1 MSVSVSENIQLKK
14 RLIWSA
20 LFIGVAMYAIFG
32 APKWVFLLA
41 VEAFVLLGLWEYFN
55 LAERKGFFINRH
67 LGLFFG
73 SLLPIQFYA
82 SGETI
87 VLIVA
92 LLSLCVFNFKRNL
105 REQALISTALT
116 FFGLM
121 YVAWSFS
128 FLGRI
133 RYLWHGSSWIFYCL
147 LTIKLGDAAA
157 YFIGK
162 RFGKHKYAGSIS
174 PNKSV
179 EGAVAGFVTTLAASL
194 LSRFYLPSV
203 SVWDLLVLGVVL
215 GIIGQIGDLIESLLK
230 RDTGLKDS
238 GTIPGLGGIL
248 DMIDSLLPAIPIVY
262 YYLTAVRGF

>member
-1 MSVSVSENIQLKK
+1 MSEHIQLKK
-14 RLIWSA
+14 RLTWSA
-20 LFIGVAMYAIFG
+20 LFIGVTVYAIFG

-41 VEAFVLLGLWEYFN
+41 VEAFVLLGLWEYFG

-73 SLLPIQFYA
+73 FLLPLQFYF

-87 VLIVA
+87 VLIAA

-133 RYLWHGSSWIFYCL
+133 RYLWHGSLWVFYCIFI
-147 LTIKLGDAAA
+147 IKLGDMAA

-162 RFGKHKYAGSIS
+162 RFGRHKYAGSIS

-179 EGAVAGFVTTLAASL
+179 EGAVAGFVATFAASI
-194 LSRFYLPSV
+194 LSKAYLPNV
-203 SVWDLLVLGVVL
+203 SVWDLAVLGMVLGV
-215 GIIGQIGDLIESLLK
+215 IGQIGDLIESLLK

-248 DMIDSLLPAIPIVY
+248 DMIDSLLPAIPVVY
-262 YYLTAVRGF
+262 YYLTALRGF